1 MSKFN
6 KDSIGGTLLV
16 VVLVSLVCSIIVA
29 SVAVGLKS
37 TQDEQK
43 VLDKQKNILSVTGLL
58 PDNAKAADI
67 KKIYADNIEPKIVD
81 LNTGD
86 YVEGMQGFDAVAA
99 VKDPSLSDP
108 ISAEDDKAGIKVR
121 AKYAEVYL
129 VKGQDG
135 KVSQY
140 VLPMY
145 GNGLWSVMYGFVAV
159 EPDFNT
165 VKGIT
170 YYQQGETAGL
180 GGEIAN
186 PNWQKYFV
194 GKKLYDANNQV
205 AIRIGK
211 GASADQT
218 HGIDGL
224 SGATLTTNGV
234 QGSFDYWFGKNGFAP
249 YFAKLKAAEAN

>member
-1 MSKFN
+1 MAKFN
-6 KDSIGGTLLV
+6 KDSVGGTLLI
-16 VVLVSLVCSIIVA
+16 VVLVSFICSIIVA
-29 SVAVGLKS
+29 SAAVGLKS

-43 VLDKQKNILSVTGLL
+43 LLDKQKNILSVTGLL
-58 PDNAKAADI
+58 PAKAKSAEI

-81 LNTGD
+81 LATGE
-86 YVEGMQGFDAVAA
+86 YVDVANFDAKVFA
-99 VKDPSLSDP
+99 KDPAQNVA
-108 ISAEDDKAGIKVR
+108 INAEDDKAGIKVR

-129 VKGQDG
+129 VKDADG
-135 KVSQY
+135 KITQL

-159 EPDFNT
+159 EPDLNT

-170 YYQQGETAGL
+170 YYEQGETAGL

-186 PNWQKYFV
+186 PNWQKHFV
-194 GKKLYDANNQV
+194 GKKLYNEQDQV

-211 GASADQT
+211 GASADKE

-224 SGATLTTNGV
+224 SGATLTTKGV
-234 QGSFDYWFGKNGFAP
+234 QGSFDYWFGKNGFGP
-249 YFAKLKAAEAN
+249 YFAKLKAAEAK